1 MSGSSSSNGGGGF
14 GAKFKH
20 FLYSGDKKHVVAGM
34 AIIGSLFGVPWY
46 FMNRGNGDLE
56 LEGNAELRLSWAR
69 LSSKS
74 FVQNILSRHRVVAES
89 AVEKRVCHSAE
100 KDYYDLLGVSKDAS
114 REEIKKAFHALA
126 KEYHLDANKN
136 NPSTRRKFQ

>member
-14 GAKFKH
+14 GAKFEH

-46 FMNRGNGDLE
+46 FMNRG
-56 LEGNAELRLSWAR
+56 
-69 LSSKS
+69 
-74 FVQNILSRHRVVAES
+74 
-89 AVEKRVCHSAE
+89 VCHSAE

-126 KEYHLDANKN
+126 KKYHLDANKN
-136 NPSTRRKFQ
+136 NPSTRRKFQEIRDAYEVNSDSARS